1 MPKERTW
8 GTVVL
13 KLDLL
18 IYKLYTKANTNVFLY
33 SAIVFLG
40 FVICFPGDVLF
51 LSIFAILVTILAGSL
66 FFAMKML
73 RVAYLK
79 LMES

>member
-1 MPKERTW
+1 MW

-13 KLDLL
+13 KLDLF

-40 FVICFPGDVLF
+40 FIICFPGDVLVLSF
-51 LSIFAILVTILAGSL
+51 LAIIWAILAGSL
-66 FFAMKML
+66 FFAMKL
-73 RVAYLK
+73 IRVAYLK
-79 LMES
+79 LLES